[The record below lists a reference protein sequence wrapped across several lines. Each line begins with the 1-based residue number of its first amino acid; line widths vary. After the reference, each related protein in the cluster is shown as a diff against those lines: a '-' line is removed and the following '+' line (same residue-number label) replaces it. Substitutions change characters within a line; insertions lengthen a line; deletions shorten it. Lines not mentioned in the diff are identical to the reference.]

1 MKSKVLLAVIADRS
15 GKDVT
20 ELAQVCHE
28 KGLTEVV
35 KMTLLPIAETD
46 KFMQFMADFGADVA
60 KESVSAYQQLAKAA
74 LQRVLNEHFQMSQ
87 DVWEF
92 FSRNAE
98 QLLKTDLRSQ
108 VAKVTFVF
116 LESIDEKGNTRR
128 NIWGNSI
135 TTPLQVR
142 QFCQNLI
149 DHDDVLRQETLKHV
163 NVNNWRAYRWMLHNS
178 INQSR
183 LTWRELFRQLN
194 CGIFNFPL
202 QIELR
207 RVIAA

>member
-60 KESVSAYQQLAKAA
+60 KESVFAYQQLAKVA
-74 LQRVLNEHFQMSQ
+74 LQRVLNEHYQMTQS
-87 DVWEF
+87 VWDF
-92 FSRNAE
+92 FSANAR
-98 QLLKTDLRSQ
+98 LLVKTNLRSQ
-108 VAKVTFVF
+108 VAKVTFVL
-116 LESIDEKGNTRR
+116 LESVDEKGNPRR
-128 NIWGNSI
+128 ALWDDMF
-135 TTPLQVR
+135 TTPMQVR
-142 QFCQNLI
+142 QFCQSLI
-149 DHDDVLRQETLKHV
+149 DKHLYIEAVNHITLA
-163 NVNNWRAYRWMLHNS
+163 NWHSYRWLLHNS
-178 INQSR
+178 IKQSR
-183 LTWRELFRQLN
+183 LTWRQLFRQLN

-207 RVIAA
+207 RAIAA